1 MKKILLFIAAF
12 IIVVSSV
19 KSLSYQQYVTSC
31 EQLDYQQINI
41 QINELIKFEKKI
53 KEALCSRA
61 PNYVY
66 ESYVHEQANWEIER
80 NRQLLKA
87 QQDNDKETM
96 CQIGF
101 LEYLRVGVVLE
112 NYQEYLYD
120 IQTLP

>member
-66 ESYVHEQANWEIER
+66 ESYVHEQTNWEIER

-87 QQDNDKETM
+87 QQDKDKETM